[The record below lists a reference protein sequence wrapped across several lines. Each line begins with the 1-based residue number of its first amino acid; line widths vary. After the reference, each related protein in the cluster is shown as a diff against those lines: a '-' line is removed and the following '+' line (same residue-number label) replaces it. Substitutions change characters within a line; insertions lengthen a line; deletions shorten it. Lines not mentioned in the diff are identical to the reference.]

1 MRMVCGNHFFN
12 QDEGNNKATYFC
24 ELTEE
29 FFSSGGASNVDD
41 FLPAPFS
48 WIYQHIMKNTLTQL
62 SEKMDEF
69 LQSLVDEYRGAV
81 IVIGGTDT
89 TAVTIEWAMTLL
101 LNHPEV
107 LNKARI
113 EINNHVGSDRL
124 VNEAD
129 LPNLRYLQSIISET
143 FRIRPAA
150 PMLIPH
156 QSAHDTKIGGFDI
169 PSGTII
175 LVNAWAVHRDP
186 SIWDDPGSFKPERF
200 EGNRGSYCHLEWDGE
215 HAQVLDLLNV

>member
-1 MRMVCGNHFFN
+1 M
-12 QDEGNNKATYFC
+12 Q
-24 ELTEE
+24 
-29 FFSSGGASNVDD
+29 
-41 FLPAPFS
+41 
-48 WIYQHIMKNTLTQL
+48 
-62 SEKMDEF
+62 
-69 LQSLVDEYRGAV
+69 V

-156 QSAHDTKIGGFDI
+156 QSAHDTKIGSFDI
-169 PSGTII
+169 PSGTIV

-186 SIWDDPGSFKPERF
+186 SVWDDPGSFKPERF
-200 EGNRGSYCHLEWDGE
+200 EGIDVKSWELLPFGMGRRACPGAGLAQRVIGLAIGTLVQCFEWQKVGQEMDLIEGSGLTLAKFEPLTAKCKARDIAYT
-215 HAQVLDLLNV
+215 VL

>member
-1 MRMVCGNHFFN
+1 MPRHLM
-12 QDEGNNKATYFC
+12 
-24 ELTEE
+24 
-29 FFSSGGASNVDD
+29 
-41 FLPAPFS
+41 
-48 WIYQHIMKNTLTQL
+48 
-62 SEKMDEF
+62 
-69 LQSLVDEYRGAV
+69 SLGFKV

-143 FRIRPAA
+143 FRICPAA

-186 SIWDDPGSFKPERF
+186 SVWDDPGSFKTERF

-215 HAQVLDLLNV
+215 HAQVMDLLNV